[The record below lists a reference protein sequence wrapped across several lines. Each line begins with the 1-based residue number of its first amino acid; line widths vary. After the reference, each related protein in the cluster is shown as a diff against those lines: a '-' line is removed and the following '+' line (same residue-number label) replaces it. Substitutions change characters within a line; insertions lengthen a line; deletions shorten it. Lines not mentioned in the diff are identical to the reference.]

1 MHRVK
6 HETQVVAGVNVNV
19 PQSPVKLQ
27 FGDYLNQPCYAAA
40 ASRFPR
46 PCDLSDLHEGDFD
59 VLIIHKKMGLIA
71 GEIKSVGI
79 RAKDQGLTDPQIEN
93 DVLKMLR
100 KMLKMSKKSTR
111 GKQSSRKGT
120 GKTLTAVI
128 MGVEWMRRNK
138 TVDILSGDRKSRAA
152 AHHIKQQL
160 EETARLVIG
169 PQAASRGPG
178 HEERYT
184 WDCEACGREVGR
196 ILTQVLHVGQGGNP
210 SSSSTTALQYRD
222 VFALSVGSL
231 HDDVRDDAGHVTRP
245 AIGVVRGLRQAGVP
259 QTLFVSPALSAIIA
273 ISDNTSDDDD
283 DL

>member
-27 FGDYLNQPCYAAA
+27 FGDYLNQPCYATA
-40 ASRFPR
+40 ASQFPR
-46 PCDLSDLHEGDFD
+46 PSDVSDLHEGDFD
-59 VLIIHKKMGLIA
+59 VLIIHKRMGLIA

-79 RAKDQGLTDPQIEN
+79 RAKGQGLTDPQIEN

-128 MGVEWMRRNK
+128 MGVEWMRRNR
-138 TVDILSGDRKSRAA
+138 TVDILSGDRESRAA

-169 PQAASRGPG
+169 PQAASRV
-178 HEERYT
+178 R
-184 WDCEACGREVGR
+184 
-196 ILTQVLHVGQGGNP
+196 LHLVN
-210 SSSSTTALQYRD
+210 LEKK
-222 VFALSVGSL
+222 
-231 HDDVRDDAGHVTRP
+231 RDDQDGAKLAANVDKLVKTLTSSATNNEICLIADEASGYS
-245 AIGVVRGLRQAGVP
+245 LRM
-259 QTLFVSPALSAIIA
+259 FSAY
-273 ISDNTSDDDD
+273 
-283 DL
+283 

>member
-40 ASRFPR
+40 ASQFPR
-46 PCDLSDLHEGDFD
+46 PSDLSDLYEGDFD

-138 TVDILSGDRKSRAA
+138 TVNILSGDRKSRAA

-160 EETARLVIG
+160 EEMAPLVIG
-169 PQAASRGPG
+169 PQAASRVRLHLVHLDEYGAELAANVDKLGRG
-178 HEERYT
+178 HEEEYT
-184 WDCEACGREVGR
+184 WDCETCGREVGR
-196 ILTQVLHVGQGGNP
+196 ILTQKLHVGQGGNP

-222 VFALSVGSL
+222 VFVLSWDDL

-245 AIGVVRGLRQAGVP
+245 ANGVVRGLRQAGVP
-259 QTLFVSPALSAIIA
+259 
-273 ISDNTSDDDD
+273 
-283 DL
+283 